1 MSPVGKSHKPL
12 SSLEEK
18 IHGIRKKNTWQSG
31 KDNVSQNMLVDERE
45 NYAYVPRFHGCTL
58 GCLLVDDL

>member
-1 MSPVGKSHKPL
+1 M
-12 SSLEEK
+12 
-18 IHGIRKKNTWQSG
+18 RKNRWQSG

-58 GCLLVDDL
+58 GCLLVDDLYCTIPHMNATT